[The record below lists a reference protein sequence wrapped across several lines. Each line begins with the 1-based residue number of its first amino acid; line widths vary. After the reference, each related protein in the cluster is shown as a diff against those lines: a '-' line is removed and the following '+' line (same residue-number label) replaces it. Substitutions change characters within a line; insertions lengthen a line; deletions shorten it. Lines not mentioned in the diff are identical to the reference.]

1 MDCTECARPKRSFPV
16 SLQQAKGIRSIPDG
30 DVNRYY
36 LVWWPDPLWGI
47 IELRPGAAWKFKFM
61 LVICQSSSSAFGG
74 LRVAHSFGGGTM
86 QRSKISAYQ
95 AFHAAENSAPPL
107 PKKRA
112 TSVSTAQTPQFG
124 QRGIVARKQCSC
136 GRCRECVDNAR
147 WERIFLEKFALKE
160 PDVRG
165 MYRSPISDF

>member
-1 MDCTECARPKRSFPV
+1 
-16 SLQQAKGIRSIPDG
+16 
-30 DVNRYY
+30 
-36 LVWWPDPLWGI
+36 
-47 IELRPGAAWKFKFM
+47 
-61 LVICQSSSSAFGG
+61 
-74 LRVAHSFGGGTM
+74 M
-86 QRSKISAYQ
+86 QRSKVSAYR

-107 PKKRA
+107 VKRA
-112 TSVSTAQTPQFG
+112 AKSASIANIQGFG
-124 QRGIVARKQCSC
+124 QRRIVARKQCSC